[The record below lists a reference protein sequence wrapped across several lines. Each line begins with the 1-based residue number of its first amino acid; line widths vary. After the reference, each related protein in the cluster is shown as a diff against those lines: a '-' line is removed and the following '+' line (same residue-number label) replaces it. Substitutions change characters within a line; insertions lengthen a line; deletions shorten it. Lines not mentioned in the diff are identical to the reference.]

1 MAEQARVSRR
11 DFLKTGATTAA
22 GLTIAFYIPS
32 RLTEAAL
39 AQSLDG
45 ATGAA
50 AFEPNGWVHIGT
62 DGLVTI
68 TVDKSEMGQ
77 GVWTSLPMLVA
88 EELEVDMKSVR
99 VGPTPENPSAWT
111 RRMGTGGSSSVRS
124 SYEMLRKAG
133 ATAREMLVAAA
144 AQQWGVDASDC
155 RAESGAVIH
164 TKTGRKLSYGQLAA
178 SAAKLPVPENPQLK
192 DPKHFRL
199 LGKRM
204 PRTDTPLKV
213 NGTAQFGIDVRVPG
227 MLYASV
233 ERSPVF
239 GGAVKSVDDSRA
251 RTMPG
256 VKRIV
261 RLEPVKSARSESAV
275 AVVAESYWQA
285 LSARR
290 ALKIEWDEGAN
301 AALDS
306 VGISAKLAQ
315 MAQHPG
321 IQARKEGD
329 ATSAMAGAAK
339 MIEAVYEV
347 PYLAH
352 ATMEPMNCT
361 AHVHADGCDVWAP
374 TQGQSGTQRVAA
386 EVAGLPV
393 EKVRV
398 HTTYLG
404 GGFGRRSET
413 DFVAEAVQL
422 SKAVGAPVQ
431 VLDTREDDIRHDFYR
446 PTTYNRFSAAFD
458 ASGDPVAW
466 THRIVGA
473 SIAVSKGNTP
483 RNGIDGS
490 LVEGA
495 ANVPYE
501 IPNILVEQTIADL
514 PIPLGY
520 WRSVGSSHNAFVTEC
535 FFDEVARAAGK
546 DPYELRRALLA
557 NHPRHLGVL
566 ELAAQKAGW
575 GTPLPQGRTRG
586 IAVAEAFGSFVAEVA
601 EVSIDANGK
610 PRVHRVVCAVDCGP
624 VVNPDTIEAQMQSG
638 IVYGLTAALYGDITI
653 DRGRVRQGNFDSY
666 PMLRMNEMPVVEVYV
681 VPSTEK
687 QGGIGEPGT
696 PPIAPAVCN
705 AIYAATGKPI
715 RKLPIMRDGKSR
727 IAERE

>member
-1 MAEQARVSRR
+1 M
-11 DFLKTGATTAA
+11 
-22 GLTIAFYIPS
+22 
-32 RLTEAAL
+32 
-39 AQSLDG
+39 
-45 ATGAA
+45 
-50 AFEPNGWVHIGT
+50 
-62 DGLVTI
+62 
-68 TVDKSEMGQ
+68 
-77 GVWTSLPMLVA
+77 
-88 EELEVDMKSVR
+88 
-99 VGPTPENPSAWT
+99 
-111 RRMGTGGSSSVRS
+111 
-124 SYEMLRKAG
+124 
-133 ATAREMLVAAA
+133 
-144 AQQWGVDASDC
+144 
-155 RAESGAVIH
+155 
-164 TKTGRKLSYGQLAA
+164 
-178 SAAKLPVPENPQLK
+178 
-192 DPKHFRL
+192 
-199 LGKRM
+199 
-204 PRTDTPLKV
+204 
-213 NGTAQFGIDVRVPG
+213 
-227 MLYASV
+227 
-233 ERSPVF
+233 
-239 GGAVKSVDDSRA
+239 
-251 RTMPG
+251 
-256 VKRIV
+256 
-261 RLEPVKSARSESAV
+261 
-275 AVVAESYWQA
+275 
-285 LSARR
+285 
-290 ALKIEWDEGAN
+290 
-301 AALDS
+301 
-306 VGISAKLAQ
+306 
-315 MAQHPG
+315 
-321 IQARKEGD
+321 
-329 ATSAMAGAAK
+329 
-339 MIEAVYEV
+339 
-347 PYLAH
+347 
-352 ATMEPMNCT
+352 
-361 AHVHADGCDVWAP
+361 
-374 TQGQSGTQRVAA
+374 
-386 EVAGLPV
+386 
-393 EKVRV
+393 
-398 HTTYLG
+398 
-404 GGFGRRSET
+404 
-413 DFVAEAVQL
+413 
-422 SKAVGAPVQ
+422 GAPVQ

-546 DPYELRRALLA
+546 DPYELRRTLLA

-601 EVSIDANGK
+601 EVSIDASGK

-666 PMLRMNEMPVVEVYV
+666 PMLRMNEMPVVEVYI

-715 RKLPIMRDGKSR
+715 RKLPIIRDGKSR

>member
-1 MAEQARVSRR
+1 MSTDARVSRR
-11 DFLKTGATTAA
+11 DFLRTSATTAA

-32 RLTEAAL
+32 RLTDAAL
-39 AQSLDG
+39 AQTPGGAADG
-45 ATGAA
+45 AFA
-50 AFEPNGWVHIGT
+50 PNGYVHIGT

-88 EELEVDMKSVR
+88 EELEVDLKSVR
-99 VGPTPENPSAWT
+99 VGPTPENPAAWT

-178 SAAKLPVPENPQLK
+178 SAAKLQVPENAQLK
-192 DPKHFRL
+192 DPKDFRL
-199 LGKRM
+199 LGKRV

-261 RLEPVKSARSESAV
+261 RLEPVKRARSESAV

-290 ALKIEWDEGAN
+290 ALKIEWDEGPN

-306 VGISAKLAQ
+306 DGISAKLAQ
-315 MAQHPG
+315 LAQHPG
-321 IQARKEGD
+321 VQARKEGD
-329 ATSAMAGAAK
+329 ATGAMASAAK

-386 EVAGLPV
+386 EVAGLPM

-422 SKAVGAPVQ
+422 SKALGAPVQ
-431 VLDTREDDIRHDFYR
+431 VLDTREDDMQHDFYR

-466 THRIVGA
+466 THRIVGT

-624 VVNPDTIEAQMQSG
+624 IVNPDTIEAQMQSG

-666 PMLRMNEMPVVEVYV
+666 PMLRMNEMPVVEVYI

-715 RKLPIMRDGKSR
+715 RTLPIIRDGKSR